1 MKRLLILVLALLA
14 GAQPHAGEERLQT
27 GPAVALLIDDMGY
40 RLRLGRAALALQGP
54 VAYSFLPHTPHARV
68 LAQQARALG
77 REILL
82 HLPMEAEH
90 DNHLLGPGAL
100 TRSMDRAQLELTLA
114 SNLAALPHVIGI
126 NNHMGSRLTRDFSH
140 MHWLMSGLRR
150 RGDLLFIDSRTT
162 PGTIAGSVARQY
174 GVATLSRDVFLDNQD
189 DPEAIRA
196 QFRRWLRLA
205 WRQGQALAIAHPRP
219 ATLAV
224 LAQELPRLPQQGI
237 RLVSLEELYQT
248 KARRH
253 TWQSASSSPW
263 PKAVKS
269 SRPLP

>member
-1 MKRLLILVLALLA
+1 MKHLLFLALALLA
-14 GAQPHAGEERLQT
+14 GIQPRAGEDVLQS

-54 VAYSFLPHTPHARV
+54 VAYSFLPHTPHARA
-68 LAQQARALG
+68 LAEQARAMG

-100 TRSMDRAQLELTLA
+100 TRNMDRMQQELTLA
-114 SNLAALPHVIGI
+114 SDLASLPRVIGV

-140 MHWLMSGLRR
+140 MHWLMAGLRR

-162 PGTIAGSVARQY
+162 ADTIAGTVARQY

-189 DPEAIRA
+189 DPEAIRV
-196 QFRRWLRLA
+196 QFRRWLQTA

-224 LAQELPRLPQQGI
+224 LARELPRLSRRGV
-237 RLVSLEELYQT
+237 RLVSLAQFYRI

-253 TWQSASSSPW
+253 TWQSASWSPW